1 MHTDEG
7 NEHDIE
13 QQSGVKE
20 KETAEHAAKK
30 KTQAQNAKNMKI
42 PPQERDGKC
51 SKAPHSSGITANKE
65 RVYRKP

>member
-1 MHTDEG
+1 MG
-7 NEHDIE
+7 DITTPPTL
-13 QQSGVKE
+13 SNGAVARP
-20 KETAEHAAKK
+20 ETLNAAAKK